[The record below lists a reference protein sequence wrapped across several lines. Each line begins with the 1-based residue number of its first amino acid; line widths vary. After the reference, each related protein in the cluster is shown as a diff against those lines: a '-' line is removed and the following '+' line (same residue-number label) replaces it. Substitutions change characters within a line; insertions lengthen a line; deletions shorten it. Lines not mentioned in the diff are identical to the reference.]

1 MNNNFITVKN
11 LNKSYEINVAL
22 ENINLT
28 LNEGDIISLLGP
40 SGCGK
45 TTLLRIIAGLE
56 RPDTGEIFMGHQLI
70 TDVQPEDRHFGL
82 MFQDLVLFPHLNVSD
97 NISFGLDIQ
106 GLSRSQTTKR
116 VDELL
121 SLVNLP
127 QLGQRKVHELS
138 GGERQRVALARALA
152 PNPTLLMLDEPM
164 GALDSQLRETLYIQ
178 IRDILK
184 NLGTTA
190 IYVTHDR
197 NEAFAV
203 SDYSVIMNRG
213 SIIQTGNPNEIYSNP
228 QSSFVARFMGFQNLV
243 NVRLHSGSSSTFSG
257 PLGVITVPTP
267 HNYLSSTDSEG
278 TLVIPNHGISLVNP
292 DHKNNTIFEG
302 MVMRKL
308 FQDGTYRIQVAI
320 GETVLNTT
328 TPVGSTNL
336 PEIGTHTRIEIDWTT
351 ALVVPNDDGIP
362 S

>member
-1 MNNNFITVKN
+1 MNHDFITVKN
-11 LNKSYEINVAL
+11 INKRYESTTAL
-22 ENINLT
+22 ENIYLT

-56 RPDTGEIFMGHQLI
+56 QPDAGEIFVRNQSI
-70 TDVQPEDRHFGL
+70 TALQPEDRHFGL

-106 GLSRSQTTKR
+106 GLSRSQTTMR
-116 VDELL
+116 VSELL
-121 SLVNLP
+121 ALVNLP
-127 QLGQRKVHELS
+127 QLGHRKVHELS

-184 NLGTTA
+184 DLGTTA

-203 SDYSVIMNRG
+203 SDYSVIMNHG
-213 SIIQTGNPNEIYSNP
+213 SVIQTGRPSEIYSTP
-228 QSSFVARFMGFQNLV
+228 KSSFVARFMGFQNLV
-243 NVRLHSGSSSTFSG
+243 KVRLHRDSPSTFSG
-257 PLGVITVPTP
+257 PLGLITIPTNR
-267 HNYLSSTDSEG
+267 NYLSSTDLEG
-278 TLVIPNHGISLVNP
+278 TLVIPNHGICLVNP
-292 DHKNNTIFEG
+292 ADTTNTIFEG
-302 MVMRKL
+302 VVIRKL
-308 FQDGTYRIQVAI
+308 FQDGNYRIQVAI

-328 TPVGSTNL
+328 APVSSTNL
-336 PEIGTHTRIEIDWTT
+336 PEINSHTHVEIDWST
-351 ALVVPNDDGIP
+351 ALVVPNDDTVAG
-362 S
+362 